1 MVLLGILAREITVEI
16 GSKAIVR
23 NEFFWRAGM
32 MNTWSNYTDS
42 RRNELASLAISFDIL
57 NPSR

>member
-32 MNTWSNYTDS
+32 MNT
-42 RRNELASLAISFDIL
+42 
-57 NPSR
+57 